1 MKGTPWTEAEVRA
14 CIKAYFNMLSAQD
27 AGRKRKKR
35 DVYRALV
42 CEHPARTEKAWEAK
56 CQNISAVLYEENQ
69 PYLDGLTPR
78 FNYQSLLR
86 ALVLDHL
93 KRRGR
98 STLMPIE
105 ILSAKLK
112 QLWRVGPLPVNGN
125 GTGRYGLTLEQRL
138 GIKPN
143 SSKAPD
149 FMGIELKT
157 KYGATLQ
164 TLFSRIPTRW
174 LDTSGP
180 QDLVHK
186 HGKDDPSKGRRTLYT
201 SFNSKGDTLGFSLH
215 ADQQRIY
222 VKHGNIDV
230 LEYDVE
236 VLERALLTKLSE
248 AAYISV
254 IRHGGA
260 QCQFK
265 TMMHC
270 KHPSVLKFLQLIADG
285 DVYLD
290 FTLSL
295 KGEKLRDH
303 GYLWRINPSALTK
316 LYLSTA
322 TIDLSA

>member
-1 MKGTPWTEAEVRA
+1 MKRTPWTESEVRA
-14 CIKAYFNMLSAQD
+14 CIKAYFDMLSAQD
-27 AGRKRKKR
+27 AGRKRKKK

-42 CEHPARTEKAWEAK
+42 CVHPARTEKAWEAK

-69 PYLDGLTPR
+69 PYLDGLAPR

-86 ALVLDHL
+86 ALVLEYL
-93 KRRGR
+93 KRRGH

-112 QLWRVGPLPVNGN
+112 QLWRVGPLQVYGN
-125 GTGRYGLTLEQRL
+125 GTGRYGLTLERRL

-157 KYGATLQ
+157 KYGSTLQ
-164 TLFSRIPTRW
+164 TLFSRTPTRW

-180 QDLVHK
+180 QDLICK
-186 HGKDDPSKGRRTLYT
+186 YGKDDPSKGRRSLYT

-215 ADQQRIY
+215 ADQQRAY
-222 VKHGNIDV
+222 VKHGNTEV
-230 LEYDVE
+230 LEYELE

-260 QCQFK
+260 ECQFNA
-265 TMMHC
+265 MMHC
-270 KHPSVLKFLQLIADG
+270 KHPSILRFLQLIAIG
-285 DVYLD
+285 EVYLD

-295 KGEKLRDH
+295 KGEKLRNH
-303 GYLWRINPSALTK
+303 GYLWRISPSALTD

-322 TIDLSA
+322 TIELSG